1 MFSVGEINIFVT
13 DLERALKFWADGLQ
27 LVVAEKEQME
37 HSAYARLD
45 FADGS
50 PPIRLFAS
58 AAPWPPGERPAY
70 GTHPMIAFDLVTAD
84 IDAALARL
92 IECGGSKAGEVEVYD
107 GVRCVFM
114 ADPDGNTIELV
125 EIPPETDAED

>member
-1 MFSVGEINIFVT
+1 MFSIGEINVFVT
-13 DLERALKFWADGLQ
+13 DLERALRFWSDGLQ
-27 LVVAEKEQME
+27 LDIAEKEQLA

-58 AAPWPPGERPAY
+58 ADPWPPGERPAY
-70 GTHPMIAFDLVTAD
+70 GTRPMIAFDLVTAD

-92 IECGGSKAGEVEVYD
+92 IECGGSKAGEVEVYE
-107 GVRCVFM
+107 GVRCVFVS
-114 ADPDGNTIELV
+114 DPDGNTIELV
-125 EIPPETDAED
+125 EVPVEDE